1 MIAATA
7 VTVTHSLTLV
17 MVLTSISLAFG
28 ILLALTS
35 KKLAVAS
42 NPLIEEVDEEL
53 PKGQCGS
60 CGFAGCA
67 QYAEAVVTRAD
78 VPPNLCV
85 PGGNEVATIVSILTG
100 KKSAELK
107 PRKAVV
113 LCRGVREQTTA
124 LKYFYDGLTDCV
136 AANQL
141 YGGDLACEQAC
152 LAFGNCVRACT
163 YGAMSSDEHGTP
175 IVDPAKCT
183 GCGNCVTA
191 CPRAVIELVE
201 TDKPSVVRCRNHDLP
216 ERVKAIC
223 SVGCEA
229 CGNCVEICP
238 HGAISVVDNVAVV
251 DYRKCQ
257 NCPEPSCLVVECK
270 PSAIGPNLDHA
281 VPVTPPG
288 QLDPVQRIKL
298 PRQHEQH
305 LDPAT
310 RSSTFDEVNHGMA
323 AEIALTE
330 VLRCVHCQTPTCTE
344 RCPIHN
350 RVPSYFDNLARGDLE
365 GAIAVLRETNPMPSI
380 LGRVCPHPCEIK
392 CVRAQ
397 KTEGASIHAVERYVG
412 DMERKL
418 KKEGKLAR
426 PMQPPGIDLGKVA
439 VIGAGPAGITGAFDL
454 AKKGYKVTIFEKS
467 PVGGG
472 MMHLGIPE
480 YRLPR
485 DVIDDVLEDLRSLNV
500 EIRYGEGIGKDR
512 TPQSILAEG
521 YDAVLVSIGAYKGL
535 SLGIP
540 GESEYEGFI
549 DVLEFLRRVNLG
561 DKSLPGKKIL
571 VIGGGNSAID
581 GARTALRLGCTDVNI
596 VYRRSRAEM
605 PANPEEIE
613 DAEKERVTMHYQVAP
628 VRIVGENGRVTGMEV
643 IRQEL
648 GEPDASGRRRP
659 VPVEGSEYIIPADV
673 IVPAISQ
680 KPDLS
685 CLAESHGFTISKW
698 DSFEVDTAMATNV
711 AGVFAAGDAVTGP
724 ATVVE
729 AIAAAHKAAAAI
741 DEYCSA
747 GRGAVQQ
754 RAMG

>member
-1 MIAATA
+1 MIVLTA
-7 VTVTHSLTLV
+7 MTVMHSLTLV
-17 MVLTSISLAFG
+17 MVLTSIALAFG
-28 ILLALTS
+28 FLLALTA
-35 KKLAVAS
+35 KKLAVPS

-67 QYAEAVVTRAD
+67 QYAEAVVTRPD
-78 VPPNLCV
+78 VLPNLCV
-85 PGGNEVATIVSILTG
+85 PGGNEVANIVSILTG
-100 KKSAELK
+100 KKAAELK

-124 LKYFYDGLTDCV
+124 VKHLYEGLTDCV

-152 LAFGNCVRACT
+152 LGFGNCVRACT

-175 IVDPAKCT
+175 IIDARKCT

-191 CPRAVIELVE
+191 CPRGVIELIE
-201 TDKPSVVRCRNHDLP
+201 TDKPSVVRCRNHDGP
-216 ERVKAIC
+216 ERVREIC

-229 CGNCVEICP
+229 CKNCVEICP
-238 HGAISVVDNVAVV
+238 HGAISIVDNVAVV
-251 DYRKCQ
+251 DYVKCQ

-270 PSAIGPNLDHA
+270 PSAISTNHEHA
-281 VPVTPPG
+281 RPFTPAG
-288 QLDPVQRIKL
+288 KLDPVERIKL
-298 PRQHEQH
+298 PRQHEEH
-305 LDPAT
+305 LPAET
-310 RSSTFDEVNHGMA
+310 RRTSFDEVNHGMSE
-323 AEIALTE
+323 EIALTE
-330 VLRCVHCQTPTCTE
+330 ILRCVHCQSPTCVE

-350 RVPSYFDNLARGDLE
+350 CVPTYFDNLANGDLI
-365 GAIAVLRETNPMPSI
+365 GAIQLLRKTNPMPSI
-380 LGRVCPHPCEIK
+380 LGRVCPHPCEAK
-392 CVRAQ
+392 CVRGK
-397 KTEGASIHAVERYVG
+397 KTESASIHAVERYVG
-412 DMERKL
+412 DMERRL
-418 KKEGKLAR
+418 KQEGKIPR
-426 PMQPPGIDLGKVA
+426 PTQPQGIDLGKVA
-439 VIGAGPAGITGAFDL
+439 VIGAGPVGITGAFDL
-454 AKKGYKVTIFEKS
+454 AKKGYKVTIFERS

-485 DVIDDVLEDLRSLNV
+485 DVIDDVFADLRSLNV
-500 EIRYGEGIGKDR
+500 EVRHGEGIDKDR
-512 TPQSILAEG
+512 TPQSFLAQG
-521 YDAVLVSIGAYKGL
+521 YQAVLLGIGAYKGL
-535 SLGIP
+535 TLGIP
-540 GESEYEGFI
+540 GEGEYEGFI
-549 DVLEFLRRVNLG
+549 DVLEFLRTINLG

-581 GARTALRLGCTDVNI
+581 GARTALRLGCSDVNI

-605 PANPEEIE
+605 PANPEEID

-648 GEPDASGRRRP
+648 GEPDASGRRKP
-659 VPVEGSEYIIPADV
+659 VPVKGSEYIIPADL

-685 CLAESHGFTISKW
+685 SLSDGHGFTISKW
-698 DSFEVDTAMATNV
+698 DSFDVDKNMATNV
-711 AGVFAAGDAVTGP
+711 EGIFAAGDAVTGP

-729 AIAAAHKAAAAI
+729 AIAAAHKAASAI
-741 DEYCSA
+741 DQYCSA
-747 GRGAVQQ
+747 KRQAV
-754 RAMG
+754 A